1 MSPVVSRR
9 VWDRLVS
16 PHTVIGVDAVC
27 RNPAG
32 NPLGGPSGS
41 PGRRTRRQ
49 RAVARGSRLARLA
62 ALGLLGAVTLTGCS
76 MPNNE
81 FWRFGWPEGITEQS
95 QDMRELW
102 TGSVIAA
109 LIVGF
114 AVWGLIL
121 YSVVAHRKR
130 GDELP
135 KQTAYNLPLE
145 IVYTILPFVII
156 AGLFFYTVVVQNRV
170 QDRSENPDETI
181 AVNAFKWNWQFVYPG
196 STGPDGLPVDTVG
209 TSSEIPILVLPTD
222 RTIRFE
228 LASADVIHSFWVPE
242 FLFKLDV
249 IPGNENGRDNV
260 FEVTVDEEG
269 AYVGRCAELCGT
281 YHAYMN
287 FEVRAV
293 SGDDY
298 DDYLAA
304 RESGLDTFAALEE
317 IGQPGLASTTTP
329 FEYLQNTAQTS
340 NGG

>member
-1 MSPVVSRR
+1 
-9 VWDRLVS
+9 
-16 PHTVIGVDAVC
+16 
-27 RNPAG
+27 
-32 NPLGGPSGS
+32 
-41 PGRRTRRQ
+41 
-49 RAVARGSRLARLA
+49 VARGSRLARLA
-62 ALGLLGAVTLTGCS
+62 ALGLLGVVTLTGCS

-81 FWRFGWPEGITEQS
+81 FWRFGWPEGITDRS

-109 LIVGF
+109 LIVGV

-121 YSVVAHRKR
+121 FSVVAHRKR

-145 IVYTILPFVII
+145 IVYTILPFIII

-170 QDRSENPDETI
+170 QERSESPDETI
-181 AVNAFKWNWQFVYPG
+181 AVNAFKWNWQFVYPET
-196 STGPDGLPVDTVG
+196 TGPGGEPVETVG
-209 TSSEIPILVLPTD
+209 TSAEIPILVLPTD

-260 FEVTVDEEG
+260 FEVTVQEEG
-269 AYVGRCAELCGT
+269 AYVGRCAELCGS

-304 RESGLDTFAALEE
+304 RESGLDTFEALEE
-317 IGQPGLASTTTP
+317 IGQPGLSSTTTP
-329 FEYLQNTAQTS
+329 FELLQNRNIDQQTT
-340 NGG
+340 GG

>member
-1 MSPVVSRR
+1 M
-9 VWDRLVS
+9 
-16 PHTVIGVDAVC
+16 
-27 RNPAG
+27 
-32 NPLGGPSGS
+32 
-41 PGRRTRRQ
+41 
-49 RAVARGSRLARLA
+49 
-62 ALGLLGAVTLTGCS
+62 TLTGCS

-81 FWRFGWPEGITEQS
+81 FWRFGWPEGITDRS
-95 QDMRELW
+95 QDIRELW

-109 LIVGF
+109 LIVGV
-114 AVWGLIL
+114 AVWALIL

-130 GDELP
+130 GNDLP

-145 IVYTILPFVII
+145 IVYTILPFIII

-170 QDRSENPDETI
+170 MARSDQPDETV
-181 AVNAFKWNWQFVYPG
+181 AVNAFKWNWQFVYPET
-196 STGPDGLPVDTVG
+196 SGPDGLPVDTVG
-209 TSSEIPILVLPTD
+209 SSSEIPVLVLPTD

-260 FEVTVDEEG
+260 FEVTVQEEG

-293 SGDDY
+293 SGEDY
-298 DDYLAA
+298 DAYLEA
-304 RESGLDTFAALEE
+304 RETGLDTFAALEE
-317 IGQPGLASTTTP
+317 IGQPGLSSSTTP
-329 FEYLQNTAQTS
+329 FEALQNKNIDQQTT
-340 NGG
+340 GG

>member
-1 MSPVVSRR
+1 
-9 VWDRLVS
+9 
-16 PHTVIGVDAVC
+16 
-27 RNPAG
+27 
-32 NPLGGPSGS
+32 
-41 PGRRTRRQ
+41 
-49 RAVARGSRLARLA
+49 VARGSRLARLA
-62 ALGLLGAVTLTGCS
+62 ALGLLGVLTLSGCD

-81 FWRFGWPEGITEQS
+81 FWRFGWPEGITEQATE
-95 QDMRELW
+95 MRELW

-114 AVWGLIL
+114 LVWGLIL

-135 KQTAYNLPLE
+135 RQTAYNLPLE
-145 IVYTILPFVII
+145 IAYTIAPFLII
-156 AGLFFYTVVVQNRV
+156 AALFFFTVTVQNKV
-170 QDRSENPDETI
+170 QDRSANPDETI
-181 AVNAFKWNWQFVYPG
+181 AVNAFKWNWQFLYPDT
-196 STGPDGLPVDTVG
+196 TGPDGEPVNTVG
-209 TSSEIPILVLPTD
+209 TSTEIPILVVPTE

-228 LASADVIHSFWVPE
+228 VASADVIHSFWVPE

-260 FEVTVDEEG
+260 FEVTVNEEG

-298 DDYLAA
+298 DAYLEA
-304 RESGLDTFAALEE
+304 RESGMGTSEALES
-317 IGQPGLASTTTP
+317 IGQSGQAGTTTP
-329 FEYLQNTAQTS
+329 LELFQEKNASQQQA
-340 NGG
+340 GG

>member
-1 MSPVVSRR
+1 
-9 VWDRLVS
+9 
-16 PHTVIGVDAVC
+16 
-27 RNPAG
+27 
-32 NPLGGPSGS
+32 
-41 PGRRTRRQ
+41 
-49 RAVARGSRLARLA
+49 VARGSRLARLA
-62 ALGLLGAVTLTGCS
+62 ALGLLGVVTLTGCS

-81 FWRFGWPEGITEQS
+81 FWRFGWPDGITEES

-121 YSVVAHRKR
+121 YSVVRHRKR

-145 IVYTILPFVII
+145 IVYTILPFLII
-156 AGLFFYTVVVQNRV
+156 AALFFYTVVVQNRV
-170 QDRSENPDETI
+170 QERSDNPDETV
-181 AVNAFKWNWQFVYPG
+181 AVNAFKWNWQFVYPD
-196 STGPDGLPVDTVG
+196 TEGPDGEPVDTVG

-260 FEVTVDEEG
+260 FEVTVQEEG

-298 DDYLAA
+298 DAYLEA
-304 RESGLDTFAALEE
+304 RESGLDTFEALEE
-317 IGQPGLASTTTP
+317 IGQPGLSSSTTP
-329 FEYLQNTAQTS
+329 FESLQNKNIDQQTA
-340 NGG
+340 GG